1 MKSLKEE
8 TGRSDIMDQKFNEI
22 KVDISGLTLD
32 SKSPK
37 IMSNKAS
44 RKILDASARYIFGQ
58 REVRKALKEL
68 SSK

>member
-1 MKSLKEE
+1 
-8 TGRSDIMDQKFNEI
+8 MDRKFNEI
-22 KVDISGLTLD
+22 KVDISGLPLD

-37 IMSNKAS
+37 IMPAKAS
-44 RKILDASARYIFGQ
+44 KKILDASANYIFGQ

>member
-1 MKSLKEE
+1 
-8 TGRSDIMDQKFNEI
+8 MDQKFNEI